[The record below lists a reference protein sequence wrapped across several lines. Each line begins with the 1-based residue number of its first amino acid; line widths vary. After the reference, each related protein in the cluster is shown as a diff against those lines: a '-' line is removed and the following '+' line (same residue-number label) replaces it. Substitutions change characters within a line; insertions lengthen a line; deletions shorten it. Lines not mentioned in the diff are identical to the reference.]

1 MDKPKAGIQPLWIGI
16 SLAVVAVAAVG
27 YILLGKSDLAQV
39 PAQAKEYHF
48 TGEVL

>member
-1 MDKPKAGIQPLWIGI
+1 MKVVKKVRPIWIGI
-16 SLAVVAVAAVG
+16 SLVVIAMVAIGG
-27 YILLGKSDLAQV
+27 YVLLGKSDLAQV